1 MYNVLIVGAGS
12 IGNHLAHACRC
23 KGWEVTMF
31 DIDPA
36 ALQRTQ
42 SEIYPSRYGEWD
54 QAIRLIDSLEFDQ
67 AFDLIIIG
75 TPPDI
80 HLDNVLNV
88 LKVCPPKVLLI
99 EKPLVSPI
107 KANVDMLRELS
118 LQPGPIILA
127 GYNHNMSKIT
137 IRAEQLLGDD
147 LVGDPLSLHVRWLEH
162 WGGIFQAHPW
172 LEGPQDSYLGF
183 WSRGGGAC
191 AEHSHAISLWQHFS
205 QALNCGPISEVSA
218 TMDMRRSEFV
228 NYDQTT
234 VIGMRSKRG
243 LTGSIVQDVVTSP
256 AQKMMRIQGVKG
268 FLEWYVNYDDGHD
281 ALIYGRQGEEINKEQ
296 YSKKRPD
303 DFIGEIDHI
312 ETLLKS
318 DCKNSPLSLDRAI
331 NVMDAIIA
339 AHESHQRGKMISI

>member
-1 MYNVLIVGAGS
+1 MYNVLIFGAGS
-12 IGNHLAHACRC
+12 IGNHLAYACRC

-67 AFDLIIIG
+67 DFDLIIVG

-88 LKVCPPKVLLI
+88 LRVCQPKVLLI
-99 EKPLVSPI
+99 EKPLVSPN
-107 KANVDMLRELS
+107 KANVDMLRELL

-205 QALNCGPISEVSA
+205 QILNCGPISEVSA
-218 TMDMRRSEFV
+218 TMDMRCSEFV

-234 VIGMRSKRG
+234 VIGMRSKHG
-243 LTGSIVQDVVTSP
+243 LMGSIVQDVVTSP

-268 FLEWYVNYDDGHD
+268 FLEWYVNYHDDHD
-281 ALIYGRQGEEINKEQ
+281 ALIYGRQGEETNKEQ
-296 YSKKRPD
+296 YSKKR
-303 DFIGEIDHI
+303 
-312 ETLLKS
+312 
-318 DCKNSPLSLDRAI
+318 
-331 NVMDAIIA
+331 
-339 AHESHQRGKMISI
+339 